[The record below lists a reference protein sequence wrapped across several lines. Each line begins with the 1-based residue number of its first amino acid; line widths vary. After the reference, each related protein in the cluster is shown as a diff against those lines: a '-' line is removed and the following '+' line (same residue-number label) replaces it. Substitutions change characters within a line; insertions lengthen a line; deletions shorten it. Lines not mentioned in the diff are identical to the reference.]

1 MTGVAGFQPENDRPD
16 LEELAS
22 LSEEE
27 FNERFADTPISR
39 SRHSGFLRN
48 VAVAMGNSSNGAF
61 REVLE
66 QLAQS
71 PDGTVREHAKWALK
85 RLGFRSTPPAGKT
98 G

>member
-1 MTGVAGFQPENDRPD
+1 MTGIPGFQPENDRPD

-27 FNERFADTPISR
+27 FNQRFADTPISR
-39 SRHSGFLRN
+39 SRHAGFLRN

-71 PDGTVREHAKWALK
+71 PEGIVREHAEWALK
-85 RLGFRSTPPAGKT
+85 RLGFPPVPASGET